1 MSADDALVEGLVAS
15 EKRAALDAAKDSRR
29 EAKKREQKKLI
40 AREWAS
46 QATELALDA
55 TLEALL
61 GDALKTAH
69 AEREWAVSTLAEQA
83 IRESFETVL
92 LPEALD
98 GLLADACVEEAVA
111 RIEEDMF
118 GAVLDEFVGMAQRAH
133 WLSSHWYLTKA
144 AYASQLRLVE
154 AGVLDSA
161 LFEAER
167 ERLASE
173 DTRRKLEAEVA
184 ARAEAEAERRI
195 AREAKEQEAALAA
208 AAARAKKLE
217 DRANGVFS
225 AEDEAHVQRV
235 QRCWRARKA
244 RDMMRQLLAGIYTKR
259 FDAESGQYFYENNV
273 TKEMRWDRPL
283 MLEKLF
289 PGSNF

>member
-29 EAKKREQKKLI
+29 EAKQREQKKLI

-69 AEREWAVSTLAEQA
+69 AEREWAVSALAEQA

-111 RIEEDMF
+111 RVEEDMF